1 MCNLY
6 ASADPFLYESQTRSI
21 RLQGA
26 VTSVRLENEFWTI
39 LEEIA
44 AGEGYGVPQFINQL
58 YSEVLLRGNQVN
70 NLASMLRVH
79 PLPDAPASTGQYP
92 GTGSA
97 GRERQASHR
106 SVCRG
111 GLSGRDSRA

>member
-70 NLASMLRVH
+70 NLASMLRVVCTLYLTH
-79 PLPDAPASTGQYP
+79 RRRPANTLELVALAANDKRR
-92 GTGSA
+92 TA
-97 GRERQASHR
+97 
-106 SVCRG
+106 
-111 GLSGRDSRA
+111 LRAVEA

>member
-6 ASADPFLYESQTRSI
+6 ASTDPSLYDSRTRSI

-26 VTSVRLENEFWTI
+26 VTSVRLENEFWSI

-58 YSEVLLRGNQVN
+58 YGEVLLRHGEVN
-70 NLASMLRVH
+70 NLASLLRVVCTVY
-79 PLPDAPASTGQYP
+79 LANGRQSAPALEFIGL
-92 GTGSA
+92 A
-97 GRERQASHR
+97 HR
-106 SVCRG
+106 SRPATV
-111 GLSGRDSRA
+111 AHVAEA

>member
-6 ASADPFLYESQTRSI
+6 ASTDPSLYDSQTRSI

-26 VTSVRLENEFWTI
+26 VTSVRLENEFWSI

-58 YSEVLLRGNQVN
+58 YGEVLLRRGEVH
-70 NLASMLRVH
+70 NLASLLRVVCTVYLAH
-79 PLPDAPASTGQYP
+79 GRQSAQALDFIGIGRRAPAS
-92 GTGSA
+92 
-97 GRERQASHR
+97 
-106 SVCRG
+106 
-111 GLSGRDSRA
+111 RAARVAEA